1 MTLAGLAGSVE
12 MAVKQLIVERKLIM
26 TAQMAM
32 QMAAETMP
40 PEATE
45 KELPAVR
52 NRQIWE
58 FREQEAAFPGEE
70 CGKEE
75 R

>member
-1 MTLAGLAGSVE
+1 
-12 MAVKQLIVERKLIM
+12 M

-40 PEATE
+40 LEATE

-52 NRQIWE
+52 NRQIPGD
-58 FREQEAAFPGEE
+58 FREQEADFPGEE

-75 R
+75 NGGR